1 MGWLSV
7 LAVVFVALAGLSMAG
22 AVVVVIALVA
32 FEEIEGGRD
41 GR

>member
-7 LAVVFVALAGLSMAG
+7 LAVVFVALAWLSMAG

-32 FEEIEGGRD
+32 FEEI
-41 GR
+41 